1 MNPSTNGSS
10 TTHRDPRLLTT
21 LPEILS
27 CLSEFQSEEAELSNS
42 LSALLKDQEPIVVAL
57 ERLQALTPQF
67 DEIIVDAQK
76 LKAKVSITA
85 GTAKRVGSRV
95 RSLDDEMG
103 RVREA
108 SEHVGQV
115 MDLKVSASFTRGTVP
130 ILSLLFSR
138 HWRHYKRPWKAGIGN
153 LQQRTVQ
160 RPWESPSVSQQGNS
174 QRSPSYVST
183 PTMALYTQS

>member
-1 MNPSTNGSS
+1 VPPRLRAISDVSTMNPSTNGSS

-27 CLSEFQSEEAELSNS
+27 CLSEFQSEETELSNS
-42 LSALLKDQEPIVVAL
+42 LSALLKDQEPVIVAL

-76 LKAKVSITA
+76 LKTKVSVTA

-115 MDLKVSASFTRGTVP
+115 MDLKVRVP
-130 ILSLLFSR
+130 FSLDTILIT
-138 HWRHYKRPWKAGIGN
+138 A
-153 LQQRTVQ
+153 T
-160 RPWESPSVSQQGNS
+160 
-174 QRSPSYVST
+174 
-183 PTMALYTQS
+183 